1 MREVHID
8 SSGDS
13 SLLNVMHEKDT
24 HFLIIDNVE
33 NINKKMFPDNDD
45 ILGNYI
51 SLHTSKNYLTAGWY
65 EFTGE
70 WHRTLEVSVFKVKIF
85 RDSSEYVS
93 YSLDKNMDY
102 NLYKVTITIYKKQF
116 DIYVTKKILRDYNNF
131 LELIYNVLDKRYR
144 L

>member
-8 SSGDS
+8 SSGNS
-13 SLLNVMHEKDT
+13 SLLNVLHDNDT

-65 EFTGE
+65 EFNGE
-70 WHRTLEVSVFKVKIF
+70 WHKTLEVNGFKVKIF
-85 RDSSEYVS
+85 RDSNEYVN
-93 YSLDKNMDY
+93 YSLDRNMDY
-102 NLYKVTITIYKKQF
+102 TLYKVTITIYKKQF
-116 DIYVTKKILRDYNNF
+116 DMYVTKKILRDYNNF
-131 LELIYNVLDKRYR
+131 LELIYNVLDKRYK
-144 L
+144 